1 MRRDLLEQ
9 LLLPSLSVVA
19 TLVVWHLV
27 VTALEIEPFVLPAPA
42 DVIAAFKLGLIDGR
56 LYPHIWFTLRA
67 TMIGLAIGC
76 SVGILLGIALAEFR
90 ILNQFVF
97 PVFVGLQSV
106 PLVAIAPILIV
117 WLGFGIA
124 SQIFMVAQVCFFPTF
139 VSTAV
144 GLSLGKPELLDLYR
158 IFSASRWHV
167 LVNVKLPSAAHHI
180 FGGLQIAVV
189 QSFIG
194 CVVAEFIAS
203 REGLGYLVK
212 SLSSQLDL
220 SMMFAAVITLGVM
233 GAIAGMLTGLAHRR
247 VVFWEGQARA
257 KTTTAP

>member
-1 MRRDLLEQ
+1 MRRDHIEN
-9 LLLPSLSVVA
+9 LLLPALSVA
-19 TLVVWHLV
+19 ITLVLWHAV
-27 VTALEIEPFVLPAPA
+27 VTGFEIEAFVLPAPA
-42 DVIAAFKLGLIDGR
+42 DVIQALKVGYIDGR

-76 SVGILLGIALAEFR
+76 TVGVLFGIALAEFR
-90 ILNQFVF
+90 VLNQFVF

-124 SQIFMVAQVCFFPTF
+124 SKIFMVAQVCFFPTF
-139 VSTAV
+139 VSTVV
-144 GLSLGKPELLDLYR
+144 GLSLGKPELMDLYR
-158 IFSASRWHV
+158 TFSASRWHV

-203 REGLGYLVK
+203 RQGLGYLVK

-233 GAIAGMLTGLAHRR
+233 GAIAGMLTGFAHRR
-247 VVFWEGQARA
+247 IVFWEGPARS
-257 KTTTAP
+257 TTSAAS

>member
-1 MRRDLLEQ
+1 MRREHLEN
-9 LLLPSLSVVA
+9 LLLPALSVA
-19 TLVVWHLV
+19 ITLVLWHAV
-27 VTALEIEPFVLPAPA
+27 VTGFEIEAFVLPAPA
-42 DVIAAFKLGLIDGR
+42 DVIQALKVGYIDGR

-76 SVGILLGIALAEFR
+76 TVGVLFGIALAEFR
-90 ILNQFVF
+90 VLNQFVF

-124 SQIFMVAQVCFFPTF
+124 SKIFMVAQVCFFPTF
-139 VSTAV
+139 VSTVV
-144 GLSLGKPELLDLYR
+144 GLNLGKPELMDLYR
-158 IFSASRWHV
+158 TFSASRWHV

-203 REGLGYLVK
+203 RQGLGYLVK

-233 GAIAGMLTGLAHRR
+233 GAIAGMLTGFAHRR
-247 VVFWEGQARA
+247 IVFWEGPARSTRSPA
-257 KTTTAP
+257 S